1 MLRRRIFSLVLC
13 LGMMTGLLSVSALAA
28 EVKSG
33 VYTASMVTTYYNPD
47 TGNVDDGGT
56 ANAALGEGMCRSA
69 TDEICLVEVDGDDI
83 WITVRLLL
91 QSNCSN
97 VAIYSRNGYDSY
109 SQVSYDIM
117 SEDAAND
124 SIDYRIKV
132 SDVGQKLKC
141 TMYVSP
147 MGRDVLWYLYVDTA
161 SLTAGSGDFVVSI
174 DTSTPEPEPE
184 QPAQQ
189 PETPATQPEKPAVQP
204 EKPAAQETVT
214 ETTPAAEDPAVETPD
229 SDSTTEDPAEST
241 AEDETPEDAEA
252 APVTAETE
260 PEETET
266 EELPEEDDSAEEAE
280 ETEESTAESLE
291 EPVAEEQGASQSTV
305 TLALVCAVLVI
316 VAGAVYY
323 LVRKKR

>member
-1 MLRRRIFSLVLC
+1 MKKRLGVMALC
-13 LGMMTGLLSVSALAA
+13 LAMLCGLFAMTASAV
-28 EVKSG
+28 EPG
-33 VYTASMVTTYYNPD
+33 VYTASVVTTYYNPD

-69 TDEICLVEVDGDDI
+69 TATTGLVEVDKDGNVWLTI
-83 WITVRLLL
+83 RLLL
-91 QSNCSN
+91 QSSCKN
-97 VAIYSRNGYDSY
+97 VAFYTRTGYDSY
-109 SQVSYDIM
+109 SQVSYSIT
-117 SEDAAND
+117 SEDAGND
-124 SIDYRIKV
+124 SIDYRFAV
-132 SDVGQKLKC
+132 TDAGVKLKG
-141 TMYVSP
+141 TMYVTP
-147 MGRDVLWYLYVDTA
+147 MGRDVLWYLYVDT
-161 SLTAGSGDFVVSI
+161 STLQAGSGDFVVSI

-229 SDSTTEDPAEST
+229 GDSTTEASAEST

-266 EELPEEDDSAEEAE
+266 EELPEEDDSAEAAE
-280 ETEESTAESLE
+280 ETEEPTPESPE
-291 EPVAEEQGASQSTV
+291 EPVAEEQGTSQSTV